1 MREGW
6 HLSQFDRTL
15 VVSVVSHGHG
25 PLVQRLL
32 WQLAQH
38 SAATVARVLLT
49 LNIPEPEP
57 TAPPGGW
64 PFALQVLHNHQAL
77 GFGSNHNRALQQAP
91 EPFVCILNPDVALI
105 GQDPFASLVWTA
117 AQAGTGCA
125 YPVQWDAQGQVQ
137 DSERALPSP
146 TALWRRRVL
155 RQQEQ
160 RVDWVN
166 GACMVLPTPV
176 WQQLGGFDSRYFMY
190 CEDVDLCL
198 RLRLAGLALVRAPVA
213 VLHAGQR
220 ASQRHWRHTLWH
232 VHSLLRLWCSDSYR
246 ATRRH
251 ADTVN
256 TATITAP

>member
-1 MREGW
+1 M
-6 HLSQFDRTL
+6 L

-32 WQLAQH
+32 WQLAQY
-38 SAATVARVLLT
+38 SATTVARVLLT

-57 TAPPGGW
+57 IAPPEGW
-64 PFALQVLHNHQAL
+64 PFVLQILHNPQPI
-77 GFGSNHNRALQQAP
+77 GFGGNHNRALQQVA
-91 EPFVCILNPDVALI
+91 EPFVCILNPDVELI
-105 GQDPFASLVWTA
+105 GPKDPFAALLDTA

-125 YPVQWDAQGQVQ
+125 YPVQLNAQGQVQ

-146 TALWRRRVL
+146 AALWRRRVL

-198 RLRLAGLALVRAPVA
+198 RLRLAGLALLRAPVA
-213 VLHAGQR
+213 VRDAGQR
-220 ASQRHWRHTLWH
+220 ASQRHWLHTWWH
-232 VHSLLRLWCSDSYR
+232 IRSLLRLWGSDSYR
-246 ATRRH
+246 ILRRQPGTAH
-251 ADTVN
+251 
-256 TATITAP
+256 TATLTAP

>member
-1 MREGW
+1 M
-6 HLSQFDRTL
+6 L

-32 WQLAQH
+32 CQLAQY
-38 SAATVARVLLT
+38 SAATVARVVLT

-57 TAPPGGW
+57 TAPAGGW

-77 GFGSNHNRALQQAP
+77 GFGSNHNRALQQAS
-91 EPFVCILNPDVALI
+91 EPFVCILNPDVELI
-105 GQDPFASLVWTA
+105 GQDPFASLVRTA

-146 TALWRRRVL
+146 AALWRRRVL

-166 GACMVLPTPV
+166 GACMVLPTAV

-198 RLRLAGLALVRAPVA
+198 RVRLAGLSLVRAPATVR
-213 VLHAGQR
+213 HAGQR
-220 ASQRHWRHTLWH
+220 ASQRDWQHTWWH
-232 VHSLLRLWCSDSYR
+232 IRSLLRLWCSRSYR
-246 ATRRH
+246 AIRCH
-251 ADTVN
+251 PQVG
-256 TATITAP
+256 